1 MAAYLP
7 LKKLFMSDLSLMLDD
22 YLDDEN
28 ADLNEYFS
36 DDDRNAASDTSAD
49 KKIKVIKVIFVI
61 LCLVLVGELIVY
73 KYILPSFSSPKI
85 SVTGLSSYTPD
96 DFAEK
101 LAPFSNANWFDFDVE
116 QAAAVISNDA
126 GIDSVVVEKHFPD
139 KILIKVEE
147 RKPVAMIFLM
157 ENGISSALEIDRNG
171 VIFPQHRSENIEDSY
186 MPVISGLPVEY
197 MAQGMRIPAKYRPL
211 IEQIARIKSLPQQYF
226 ASVSEICVLPKD
238 TGNYELALIPAQA
251 KVKVLTD
258 RSLNEEALKYMMIV
272 LDVVNQLGSNVTEV
286 DLRYGSVSYKTR

>member
-1 MAAYLP
+1 
-7 LKKLFMSDLSLMLDD
+7 LMLDD
-22 YLDDEN
+22 YLDDDN

-36 DDDRNAASDTSAD
+36 EEKTDVTQDDSAD
-49 KKIKVIKVIFVI
+49 KKIKVIKIIFAI
-61 LCLVLVGELIVY
+61 LCFLLVGELIVY

-85 SVTGLSSYTPD
+85 SVTGLSSYTPE

-101 LAPFSNANWFDFDVE
+101 LAPFSNANWFDFDVD

-157 ENGISSALEIDRNG
+157 DNGISSALEIDKNG
-171 VIFPQHRSENIEDSY
+171 VIFPQRAAEVNDNSY
-186 MPVISGLPVEY
+186 MPIISGLPVEY
-197 MAQGMRIPAKYRPL
+197 MAQGMRIPLKYRPL
-211 IEQIARIKSLPQQYF
+211 IDQIARIKSLPQQYF

>member
-1 MAAYLP
+1 
-7 LKKLFMSDLSLMLDD
+7 MLDD
-22 YLDDEN
+22 YLDDDK
-28 ADLNEYFS
+28 ADLNEYFPEEKT
-36 DDDRNAASDTSAD
+36 DEAQEDSAD
-49 KKIKVIKVIFVI
+49 KKIKAIKIIFAI
-61 LCLVLVGELIVY
+61 LCFLLVGELIVY

-85 SVTGLSSYTPD
+85 SVTGLSSYTPE

-101 LAPFSNANWFDFDVE
+101 LAPFSNANWFDFDVD

-157 ENGISSALEIDRNG
+157 DNGISSALEIDKNG
-171 VIFPQHRSENIEDSY
+171 VIFPQRAAEVNDNSY
-186 MPVISGLPVEY
+186 MPIISGLPVEY
-197 MAQGMRIPAKYRPL
+197 MAQGMRIPLKYRPL
-211 IEQIARIKSLPQQYF
+211 IDQIARIKSLPQQYF

>member
-1 MAAYLP
+1 
-7 LKKLFMSDLSLMLDD
+7 MLDD
-22 YLDDEN
+22 YLDDDK
-28 ADLNEYFS
+28 ADLNEYFQDEDVADTQ
-36 DDDRNAASDTSAD
+36 DDSAD
-49 KKIKVIKVIFVI
+49 KKIKAIKIIFAI
-61 LCLVLVGELIVY
+61 LCFLLVAELVVY

-85 SVTGLSSYTPD
+85 SVTGLSSYTPE

-101 LAPFSNANWFDFDVE
+101 LAPFSNANWFDFDVD

-126 GIDSVVVEKHFPD
+126 GIDSVIVEKHFPD

-157 ENGISSALEIDRNG
+157 DNGISSALEIDKNG
-171 VIFPQHRSENIEDSY
+171 VIFPQRASEVSDNSY
-186 MPVISGLPVEY
+186 MPIISGLPVEY
-197 MAQGMRIPAKYRPL
+197 MAQGMRIPLKYRPL
-211 IEQIARIKSLPQQYF
+211 IDQIARIKSLPQQYF

>member
-1 MAAYLP
+1 
-7 LKKLFMSDLSLMLDD
+7 MSDLSLMLDD
-22 YLDDEN
+22 YLDDDK
-28 ADLNEYFS
+28 ADLNEYFQDEDVADTQ
-36 DDDRNAASDTSAD
+36 DDSAD
-49 KKIKVIKVIFVI
+49 KKIKAIKIIFAI
-61 LCLVLVGELIVY
+61 LCFLLVAELVVY

-85 SVTGLSSYTPD
+85 SVTGLSSYTPE

-101 LAPFSNANWFDFDVE
+101 LAPFSNANWFDFDVD

-126 GIDSVVVEKHFPD
+126 GIDSVIVEKHFPD

-157 ENGISSALEIDRNG
+157 DNGISSALEIDKNG
-171 VIFPQHRSENIEDSY
+171 VIFPQRASEVSDNSY
-186 MPVISGLPVEY
+186 MPIISGLPVEY
-197 MAQGMRIPAKYRPL
+197 MAQGMRIPLKYRPL
-211 IEQIARIKSLPQQYF
+211 IDQIARIKSLPQQYF

>member
-1 MAAYLP
+1 
-7 LKKLFMSDLSLMLDD
+7 MLDD
-22 YLDDEN
+22 YLDDDN

-36 DDDRNAASDTSAD
+36 EEKTDVTQDDSAD
-49 KKIKVIKVIFVI
+49 KKIKAIKIIFAI
-61 LCLVLVGELIVY
+61 LCFLLVGELIVY

-85 SVTGLSSYTPD
+85 SVTGLSSYTPE

-101 LAPFSNANWFDFDVE
+101 LAPFSNANWFDFDVD

-157 ENGISSALEIDRNG
+157 DNGISSALEIDKNG
-171 VIFPQHRSENIEDSY
+171 VIFPQRAAEVNDNSY
-186 MPVISGLPVEY
+186 MPIISGLPVEY
-197 MAQGMRIPAKYRPL
+197 MAQGMRIPLKYRPL
-211 IEQIARIKSLPQQYF
+211 IDQIARIKSLPQQYF

>member
-1 MAAYLP
+1 
-7 LKKLFMSDLSLMLDD
+7 MLDD
-22 YLDDEN
+22 YLDDDK
-28 ADLNEYFS
+28 ADLNEYFQDEDVADTQ
-36 DDDRNAASDTSAD
+36 DDSTD
-49 KKIKVIKVIFVI
+49 KKIKAIKIIFAI
-61 LCLVLVGELIVY
+61 LCFLLVAELVVY

-85 SVTGLSSYTPD
+85 SVTGLSSYTPE

-101 LAPFSNANWFDFDVE
+101 LAPFSNANWFDFDVD

-126 GIDSVVVEKHFPD
+126 GIDSVIVEKHFPD

-157 ENGISSALEIDRNG
+157 DNGISSALEIDKNG
-171 VIFPQHRSENIEDSY
+171 VIFPQRASEVSDNSY
-186 MPVISGLPVEY
+186 MPIISGLPVEY
-197 MAQGMRIPAKYRPL
+197 MAQGMRIPLKYRPL
-211 IEQIARIKSLPQQYF
+211 IDQIARIKSLPQQYF

>member
-1 MAAYLP
+1 
-7 LKKLFMSDLSLMLDD
+7 MLDD
-22 YLDDEN
+22 YLDDDN

-36 DDDRNAASDTSAD
+36 EENETEAQNDSTD
-49 KKIKVIKVIFVI
+49 KKIKAIKIIFAI
-61 LCLVLVGELIVY
+61 LCFLLVGELVVY

-85 SVTGLSSYTPD
+85 SVTGLSSYTPE

-157 ENGISSALEIDRNG
+157 DNGISSALEIDKNG
-171 VIFPQHRSENIEDSY
+171 VIFPQRAAEVSDNSY
-186 MPVISGLPVEY
+186 MPIISGLPVEY
-197 MAQGMRIPAKYRPL
+197 MAQGMRIPLKYRPL
-211 IEQIARIKSLPQQYF
+211 IDQIARIKSLPQQYF